1 MKVYLMEDP
10 AAGLVKVGVSDV
22 PFRRM
27 AFLQTQR
34 KEQIFLRHEHDAG
47 GRTEAYRIERDAHI
61 LLADSREE
69 GEWFRCSLDAARRA
83 LDAAIIEPIDR
94 QRQAGTKIPVSIRL
108 TEEELALLNKQA
120 AIYGGQARAIV
131 AGLCQLS
138 EPTEITREVLL
149 AALRERLEDD

>member
-1 MKVYLMEDP
+1 
-10 AAGLVKVGVSDV
+10 
-22 PFRRM
+22 
-27 AFLQTQR
+27 
-34 KEQIFLRHEHDAG
+34 
-47 GRTEAYRIERDAHI
+47 
-61 LLADSREE
+61 
-69 GEWFRCSLDAARRA
+69 LDAARRA